1 MGYPKWWL
9 SRYTSVD
16 ACILGGILFR
26 ILPEF
31 WSPGSTRKQGF
42 CLMWMIHLKPVGSFM
57 VTLDI
62 LHINTFLN
70 TNAIRG
76 IGKIRIVFKP
86 EFQQASLPSVQ
97 LGCWV
102 GYT

>member
-1 MGYPKWWL
+1 MVASL
-9 SRYTSVD
+9 YTSVD

-42 CLMWMIHLKPVGSFM
+42 CLMWLIHLKPVGSFM

-62 LHINTFLN
+62 LHNN
-70 TNAIRG
+70 TNAVRG

-86 EFQQASLPSVQ
+86 EFQ
-97 LGCWV
+97 
-102 GYT
+102 